1 MKPSKNQRDL
11 SYSFDFS
18 DCLPSQTPS
27 IEAKGITSQ
36 ITGSRAN
43 IIIADDLE
51 VSINSLSAE
60 AREKL
65 ESLSKEFVSVL
76 MPEGSTIYL
85 GTPHSSSSIYNRL
98 PGIGYTLVKFPAYD
112 EAGKAT
118 EPLRFPAKALE
129 MRKKLMGESE
139 FQLQYMLDTSLADK
153 DKFPLK
159 LSDLIVTEEFDAKTC
174 REQWK
179 KTGER
184 IPFVVGEA
192 KGYDTPYKAQSNG
205 FEVEYTKRIL
215 VLDPAGSG
223 KDSFAWSVLATRNG
237 YYYVLK
243 QGRWSTGLTQ
253 QVLKDIKALCFTYQ
267 VHELVCEINFGGDT
281 LVSLLKANVK
291 CEIIE
296 IRSTTNKEKRIISTL
311 EPVLNMHKLVVNKE
325 FLLDDIMTSQ
335 FCNLS
340 PAKGSLKH
348 DDSIDCLALGIAH
361 LRQEGAV
368 NLEAMRRKEAE
379 SRLDRELSDLIGGG
393 NRKRWV

>member
-1 MKPSKNQRDL
+1 MKNNQIDELKDFKNFVFLTHKFLRIKPPTNVQYQICDALVAGDSLLSLQAFRGIGKSHLASLYCLWKGYWNHEVKILIVSATSKRAAEFVKFCRDTINLCPFLHHMKPGKSQRDL

-65 ESLSKEFVSVL
+65 ESLSREFVSIL
-76 MPEGSTIYL
+76 MPEGNTIYL

-98 PGIGYTLVKFPAYD
+98 PGLGYKLVKFPAYD
-112 EAGKAT
+112 ESGEAT
-118 EPLRFPAKALE
+118 EPLRFPADALE

-159 LSDLIVTEEFDAKTC
+159 LSDLIVTEEFDGKTC

-184 IPFVVGEA
+184 TCNLRG
-192 KGYDTPYKAQSNG
+192 DTFSLY
-205 FEVEYTKRIL
+205 
-215 VLDPAGSG
+215 
-223 KDSFAWSVLATRNG
+223 AWSLAR
-237 YYYVLK
+237 
-243 QGRWSTGLTQ
+243 
-253 QVLKDIKALCFTYQ
+253 
-267 VHELVCEINFGGDT
+267 
-281 LVSLLKANVK
+281 
-291 CEIIE
+291 
-296 IRSTTNKEKRIISTL
+296 
-311 EPVLNMHKLVVNKE
+311 
-325 FLLDDIMTSQ
+325 
-335 FCNLS
+335 
-340 PAKGSLKH
+340 
-348 DDSIDCLALGIAH
+348 
-361 LRQEGAV
+361 
-368 NLEAMRRKEAE
+368 
-379 SRLDRELSDLIGGG
+379 
-393 NRKRWV
+393 